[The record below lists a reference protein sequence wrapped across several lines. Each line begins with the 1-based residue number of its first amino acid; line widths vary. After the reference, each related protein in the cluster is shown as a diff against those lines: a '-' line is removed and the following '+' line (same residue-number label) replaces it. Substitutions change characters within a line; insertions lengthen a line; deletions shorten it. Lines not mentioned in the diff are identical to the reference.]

1 MSQVTCPECNSP
13 LERYPKH
20 DIPGAVTRY
29 RCQNRH
35 LIGFNVKTGKLVSVI
50 TPFEHEKI
58 CPEKY
63 CGLPVHIVGDQ
74 ISELKDGPGI
84 VRLVD
89 YICSKG
95 HQSRRRVI
103 ILRKIKEA
111 ASN

>member
-1 MSQVTCPECNSP
+1 MSQLTCPECNSP
-13 LERYPKH
+13 LERYPKQ

-58 CPEKY
+58 CSAKD
-63 CGLPVHIVGDQ
+63 CGQPVSVVGDQ
-74 ISELKDGPGI
+74 VSELQDGSGI

-89 YICSKG
+89 YVCPKG
-95 HQSRRRVI
+95 HQSRKRVI
-103 ILRKIKEA
+103 IQRKIKEA
-111 ASN
+111 AAN